1 VISADSREI
10 PALAGEF
17 ERRHNVRVCLGG
29 ILFAIRRNCDGIHK
43 RLFFLW
49 APPGRLIDLFSRMLA
64 RSSANESC
72 SGVKT
77 YTDVVNSPDANG
89 RARSGI
95 ILVVNQNNN
104 LKCHD
109 FISIL

>member
-1 VISADSREI
+1 M
-10 PALAGEF
+10 
-17 ERRHNVRVCLGG
+17 RVCLGG
-29 ILFAIRRNCDGIHK
+29 ILFAIRRNRDVIRK
-43 RLFFLW
+43 PLSFLW
-49 APPGRLIDLFSRMLA
+49 MSPGALIDLFSRMLA
-64 RSSANESC
+64 RSSANESR

-77 YTDVVNSPDANG
+77 YMNVVISPNANG

-95 ILVVNQNNN
+95 ILVVNQNDN